1 MSGNPRQ
8 FQGYVADRQEWAGN
22 VQCADA
28 DPDNLHGADPASDGA
43 QRVRGSQTLSRDDLA
58 GVSDQSISS
67 CYAISGTAMA

>member
-28 DPDNLHGADPASDGA
+28 DPDNLQGADPASDDA

-58 GVSDQSISS
+58 GVSNLSISS
-67 CYAISGTAMA
+67 C

>member
-28 DPDNLHGADPASDGA
+28 DPDNLHGADPAIDNA

-58 GVSDQSISS
+58 GVSNLSISS
-67 CYAISGTAMA
+67 C